1 MGNADKKRWVVGNGS
16 ECWGSLGVTLSLSL
30 SLPPSCY
37 LVTLYLM
44 EEEKEC
50 LLYCCLTWEK
60 RSMVMQY
67 LFAQLSFQ
75 SSAQKLWENGVRGG
89 LFFYKKMF
97 YSAFLDCNQNPIP
110 IFIFFSCASFSFLST
125 FSLFLFLPRHESEFY
140 CLSPTPRFSRL
151 WKRVWGELFLRYC
164 RGNKPKLTQLRY
176 RKAFYVVPLEY
187 KIMMSQ
193 VSSGQKQG
201 LLCFLELRRLK
212 LELALISNLV
222 YPVSYLSCF
231 FGGYSVWGATAA
243 TFLPWQQR
251 GKAKWGSGEFS
262 LLEVATTTNTAL
274 CCGSGGGTE
283 FGKRRPF

>member
-1 MGNADKKRWVVGNGS
+1 
-16 ECWGSLGVTLSLSL
+16 
-30 SLPPSCY
+30 
-37 LVTLYLM
+37 M

-75 SSAQKLWENGVRGG
+75 SSAQKLWENDESGG
-89 LFFYKKMF
+89 LISKKCF
-97 YSAFLDCNQNPIP
+97 TPPFWTVIKIPSQFL
-110 IFIFFSCASFSFLST
+110 FFSQAPLSPFWQRFLYFSFSHVTNRNFIVSPPPHGFLVW
-125 FSLFLFLPRHESEFY
+125 E
-140 CLSPTPRFSRL
+140 
-151 WKRVWGELFLRYC
+151 RVWGELFLRYC